1 MCDRLMSPYRRLE
14 RLVTIQSAW
23 HAWHHVPCLETRAAN
38 VVAWVCASCAPGVA
52 GSASVGALPWR
63 SGPESSRWCAT
74 IRTAAGLR
82 RRTSTACR
90 SRSSHTVHRR
100 LDATYRSSA
109 TGIVVSATRLACW
122 QAWRKVWHAC
132 THLGE
137 PDPTTVS
144 TEAAHVTVSVGARPL
159 AADELRVDGAN
170 EAQGVVGAR
179 VVQAR
184 DLVLEAAAPASQR
197 APLARIVGRD
207 DARRSAAAHHL
218 AVGARGARVQ
228 PRRLSRGQGQ
238 RPTIGKRWRARAMR
252 GREHVRY

>member
-122 QAWRKVWHAC
+122 LGMLASLAQGLARVHAPWR
-132 THLGE
+132 
-137 PDPTTVS
+137 
-144 TEAAHVTVSVGARPL
+144 ARPNDCQHGSC
-159 AADELRVDGAN
+159 ACCR
-170 EAQGVVGAR
+170 QCW
-179 VVQAR
+179 
-184 DLVLEAAAPASQR
+184 
-197 APLARIVGRD
+197 
-207 DARRSAAAHHL
+207 
-218 AVGARGARVQ
+218 
-228 PRRLSRGQGQ
+228 
-238 RPTIGKRWRARAMR
+238 RPTIGRR
-252 GREHVRY
+252 